1 MDNITEQALAHLEQH
16 KVLDPTTNTY
26 MVPLEQAM
34 QAVVMSVD
42 VQLEQVLKNLDN
54 FALTL
59 TQDIQDLQ
67 KE

>member
-1 MDNITEQALAHLEQH
+1 MDNTQQALAHLEQH